1 LIPCISQATTLS
13 TPFDADLASYAA
25 AGFEAVE
32 LWLTKLEA
40 FLEGGRTIAE
50 VKSLL
55 EANGLRAAAAA
66 QQGGLLLSTGADREA
81 HWSHF
86 RRRLEW
92 LGELQVPTLV
102 VVADFVSEA
111 NLDDYGRASSS
122 LAEAAALAAEYSV
135 RLALEFN
142 SRSGLCST
150 LETAAAIVAE
160 TPNDVGICLDLF
172 HYYTGPSK
180 FEDLAHLS
188 PANLAWVQLSDLS
201 GTPREIAGDADRILP
216 GDGDFQTGAVLDQIE
231 AIGYDGYVSL
241 EVLNPSFWAIP
252 PERVADVAMQALM
265 RVLGH
270 RAGTRAPG
278 DS

>member
-25 AGFEAVE
+25 AGFETVE

-40 FLEGGRTIAE
+40 FLEGGRTIVE
-50 VKSLL
+50 VRSLL
-55 EANGLRAAAAA
+55 DANGLRAAAAS

-102 VVADFVSEA
+102 LVADFVSEA
-111 NLDDYGRASSS
+111 TLDDYARAAAS
-122 LAEAAALAAEYSV
+122 LGEAAELAAQFQV

-142 SRSGLCST
+142 KRSGLCAS

-160 TPNDVGICLDLF
+160 TPGDVGICLDLF

-201 GTPREIAGDADRILP
+201 STPREIAGDADRILP
-216 GDGDFQTGAVLDQIE
+216 GDGDFQTGAVLDQLE
-231 AIGYDGYVSL
+231 AIGYDGVVSL

-252 PERVADVAMQALM
+252 PERVADVAMQSLL
-265 RVLGH
+265 RVLGP
-270 RAGTRAPG
+270 RAGSRAPG